1 MRGWALAMG
10 EGALR
15 AHTVALHYG
24 PQPILQPGRASAWA
38 GRVVSWWSRSSSPPS
53 PRFVTAAAAQDRV
66 KTKEIV
72 VGLGAEPRTMLGV
85 MIVDWTTNNMLEHIY
100 DRLLDR
106 DSKTFKPK
114 PMLATEWKIVNDTTW
129 EFKLR
134 KGVKFHNGEP
144 FTAASVKATIDFAL
158 DPATKSHF
166 ASAGYWGLVKEVV
179 VVDDYTV
186 RFVTKQPWPNLA
198 DSAASTNS
206 LIMPAKA
213 LKELGPAKLAEKPIG
228 TGPFKFVEWKR
239 DERLV
244 LERNPDY
251 WQGPADASRVT
262 FRFIP
267 EFSTRMAALLSGEI
281 DVMKD
286 VPPHAVEAI
295 EKSGRA
301 TLRTTVS
308 SRINYLALVNLKP
321 GPMQDLRVRKAM
333 NHAVDV
339 DELIKQVLKGRASR
353 MCGPLA
359 PANVDYS
366 PVECYKYDPARA
378 QALFKEAGLDPKTLS
393 LTLDTPSGR
402 YPLDKDI
409 SLAIAAQ
416 LQRLGIKTNVVV
428 NEWGTHL
435 DKIKNRNTGD
445 MFFLGWGPAL
455 YGQNTMQP
463 LFLADQTYSS
473 YGNNKAIDDKIA
485 RAQTLLEPK
494 ARAAAYADLQKTV
507 HDEAPWVFLWQ
518 QHDLYGVTPGHRV
531 DAARRREGLDVRRQ
545 DRGEIT
551 EIATMPI
558 TVFTNA
564 FLIDCTGADPIE
576 GAAVVVEDDRIK
588 EIVAQ
593 GPGRRAARPRDH
605 AGPQG
610 QDAHARADRRPRAHL
625 RGDREHHRPAPLLSA
640 LVHRGAG
647 DEASGRVPDAG
658 IHDRA

>member
-1 MRGWALAMG
+1 MGRMRGLVV
-10 EGALR
+10 
-15 AHTVALHYG
+15 VALV
-24 PQPILQPGRASAWA
+24 IIA
-38 GRVVSWWSRSSSPPS
+38 VVS
-53 PRFVTAAAAQDRV
+53 FVSAVAAQDRV

-114 PMLATEWKIVNDTTW
+114 PMLAESWKIVNDTTW

-166 ASAGYWGLVKEVV
+166 AAAAYWGLVKEVV

-186 RFVTKQPWPNLA
+186 RFVTKQPWPSLV

-206 LIMPAKA
+206 LMMPPKA

-244 LERNPDY
+244 LERNLDY
-251 WQGPADASRVT
+251 WQGAADASRVT

-267 EFSTRMAALLSGEI
+267 EFSARMAALLSGEI

-286 VPPHAVEAI
+286 VPPHAVEAV
-295 EKSGRA
+295 ERSGRA
-301 TLRTTVS
+301 KLRATVS

-321 GPMQDLRVRKAM
+321 GPMQDVRVRKAM

-339 DELIKQVLKGRASR
+339 DELIKQVLKGRATR

-378 QALFKEAGLDPKTLS
+378 QALFKEAGVDPAKLA

-402 YPLDKDI
+402 YPLDKDV
-409 SLAIAAQ
+409 SLAIGAQ

-435 DKIKNRNTGD
+435 DKIKNRNTGEL
-445 MFFLGWGPAL
+445 FFLGWGPAL
-455 YGQNTMQP
+455 HGQGTMQP

-485 RAQTLLEPK
+485 RAQTQMDPK
-494 ARAAAYADLQKTV
+494 ARAEAYADLQKVV

-518 QHDLYGVTPGHRV
+518 QHDLYGVTQTIEWTPRADEKV
-531 DAARRREGLDVRRQ
+531 WMYDA
-545 DRGEIT
+545 
-551 EIATMPI
+551 
-558 TVFTNA
+558 
-564 FLIDCTGADPIE
+564 
-576 GAAVVVEDDRIK
+576 K
-588 EIVAQ
+588 IVAK
-593 GPGRRAARPRDH
+593 
-605 AGPQG
+605 
-610 QDAHARADRRPRAHL
+610 
-625 RGDREHHRPAPLLSA
+625 
-640 LVHRGAG
+640 
-647 DEASGRVPDAG
+647 
-658 IHDRA
+658 